1 MSILISF
8 CMYNFFIYSYI
19 GEIQNSL
26 ISLRNDNQDGLKIL
40 DDKNT
45 KIIETNDFLLND
57 ISIIKSFTQDYQID
71 SDTLRNQLK
80 DINIILDII
89 KNEKEM
95 FNEKNEN
102 EKKIN
107 LDKYLELIENFEGK
121 IKNFG
126 DNNDIIMIDLK
137 DKIGKLL
144 LGFENLT
151 KQMDGMEKGD
161 DDKGMYIHI

>member
-1 MSILISF
+1 
-8 CMYNFFIYSYI
+8 MYNFFIYSYI

-45 KIIETNDFLLND
+45 KIIEANDFLLND
-57 ISIIKSFTQDYQID
+57 ISIIKSFTQDYQTD
-71 SDTLRNQLK
+71 SDTVRNQLK

-107 LDKYLELIENFEGK
+107 LDKYLELIESFEGR
-121 IKNFG
+121 IKFLG
-126 DNNDIIMIDLK
+126 DNNDVIMIDLK
-137 DKIGKLL
+137 DKLGKLF

-161 DDKGMYIHI
+161 DNKGMYIHI